1 MLTLLGRALTDG
13 SSLLTR
19 ILYYGRLLTTTT
31 ITRLSGDK
39 QIAIS
44 SLDNNM
50 QLEKVP
56 KNKVKLL
63 QKICIAAYI
72 KKFAHHWNE
81 NGLELYLEDPLIF
94 KGMTD
99 FSFWS

>member
-44 SLDNNM
+44 SL
-50 QLEKVP
+50 E